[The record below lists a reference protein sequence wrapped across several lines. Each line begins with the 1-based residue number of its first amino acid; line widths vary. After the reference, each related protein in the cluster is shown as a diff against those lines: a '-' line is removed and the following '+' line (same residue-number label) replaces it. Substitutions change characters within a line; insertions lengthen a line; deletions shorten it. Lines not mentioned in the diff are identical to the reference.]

1 MHFGFALDPWNIDL
15 RDIDLL
21 DTDLDL
27 LAGHGEI
34 QISPVNILF
43 VSKTSS
49 RRLQSNNFSSSKMSS
64 RRLQDVPQDVF
75 TRRFQDVLGNEKLLP
90 WRRAEDVFKTCLKD
104 IFKTCLKNVF
114 KTSWRP
120 TNACWDE
127 TIETKDSLSL
137 PFRQQIGQWS

>member
-1 MHFGFALDPWNIDL
+1 MHFGFALDPWNRDL
-15 RDIDLL
+15 RDTDLL

-49 RRLQSNNFSSSKMSS
+49 RRLQCNNFLSSKMSS

-75 TRRFQDVLGNEKLLP
+75 TRRFQDVLGNEKLLL
-90 WRRAEDVFKTCLKD
+90 WRRLQDM
-104 IFKTCLKNVF
+104 
-114 KTSWRP
+114 S
-120 TNACWDE
+120 
-127 TIETKDSLSL
+127 
-137 PFRQQIGQWS
+137 